1 MNILTAKSGIS
12 VIGNIVKAVLLLLIN
27 NILFIFS
34 PPWLVLQ
41 CRPLGCPKAKA
52 PHKVLTINNP
62 FKD

>member
-1 MNILTAKSGIS
+1 MNILTAKSGLS
-12 VIGNIVKAVLLLLIN
+12 VLFFMHSHIVKAVLLLLIN

-52 PHKVLTINNP
+52 PHSTYNK
-62 FKD
+62 